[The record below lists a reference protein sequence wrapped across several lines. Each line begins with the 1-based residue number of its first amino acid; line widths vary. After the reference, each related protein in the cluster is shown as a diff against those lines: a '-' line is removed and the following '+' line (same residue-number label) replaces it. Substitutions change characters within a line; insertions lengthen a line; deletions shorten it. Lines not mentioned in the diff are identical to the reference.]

1 MRPRSLGTLRALPG
15 GGGAP
20 ETRARTGW
28 LGAAGIALVVVAI
41 AAAII
46 SGLGSRQRA
55 LHALPEDQRL
65 ALYSRTLGDL
75 REFCGDGR
83 PEALRDH
90 CRELA
95 SFVVQ
100 FAECRGEC
108 QELAARQLVS
118 APTR

>member
-1 MRPRSLGTLRALPG
+1 MRPRSHGGLLAIPG
-15 GGGAP
+15 EGGAP
-20 ETRARTGW
+20 AARTRTGW
-28 LGAAGIALVVVAI
+28 LSAAGITLVVVAI
-41 AAAII
+41 AAAIVA
-46 SGLGSRQRA
+46 GLGSRQRA

-65 ALYSRTLGDL
+65 ALYSRTLADL